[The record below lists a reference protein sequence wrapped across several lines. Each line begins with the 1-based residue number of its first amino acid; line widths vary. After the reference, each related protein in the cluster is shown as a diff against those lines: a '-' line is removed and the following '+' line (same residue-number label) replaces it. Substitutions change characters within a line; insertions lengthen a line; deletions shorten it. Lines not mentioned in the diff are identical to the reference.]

1 MWCHFQGVISTEENI
16 IVYCRQIFDALV
28 YLHERYV
35 CNDLL
40 LLEGVPII
48 VISDCILHHVKF
60 SCNNDLGEAC

>member
-40 LLEGVPII
+40 LLEGLGA
-48 VISDCILHHVKF
+48 ILPPLVSLVTVF
-60 SCNNDLGEAC
+60 FTA